1 MTPPWQGPDSART
14 VSTGLRYTTL
24 PAHPGIPL
32 TMTLTLNPLMGHL
45 SATYAVRAGKS
56 AAFASRFE
64 FNMFSYESDIVLGAE
79 LWQQRDHHGG
89 GAEGVLK
96 ARVTQTGSLGLLWEG
111 RVKELLF
118 SVGGL
123 VDFRRREGVVKL
135 LGVEVAYSS

>member
-1 MTPPWQGPDSART
+1 MMI
-14 VSTGLRYTTL
+14 VSTGLRYSTL
-24 PAHPGIPL
+24 PEHPGIPL

-45 SATYAVRAGKS
+45 SATYAVRAGES

-79 LWQQRDHHGG
+79 VWRHKGEEG
-89 GAEGVLK
+89 MEGVLK
-96 ARVTQTGSLGLLWEG
+96 AKVTQNGSLGLLWEG
-111 RVKELLF
+111 RIKELLF

-123 VDFRRREGVVKL
+123 VDFRRKEGVMKV